1 MVSLLILAQH
11 GMIGTMGSTVDLT
24 YLSDTVLLFRAFE
37 AEGRLR
43 RAVSV
48 VKKRTGG
55 HEDTIRELRIGVG
68 GIRVGEPL
76 HQFRGVMT
84 GVPTFE
90 GQRASLLPVG
100 EPDA

>member
-1 MVSLLILAQH
+1 V
-11 GMIGTMGSTVDLT
+11 IGPMGSTVDLT

-37 AEGRLR
+37 ANGRLR
-43 RAVSV
+43 RAISV

-55 HEDTIRELRIGVG
+55 HEDTIRELRIESS

-76 HQFRGVMT
+76 REFRGVMT

-90 GQRASLLPVG
+90 GQPSSLLPASD
-100 EPDA
+100 PDA